1 MEYNAFKEVFV
12 FVAGSTPQIIS
23 ETIYALA
30 NQSPPVYPDRI
41 FVITTAPGKR
51 RALRTLVDH
60 GMLGELCAEY
70 DIPAVTLSNDSFLVL
85 KDSNDT
91 ELDDI
96 RTVEANETAGDQ
108 IARFLRCLSSEPNCR
123 LHCSL
128 SGGRKSMSYFMGV
141 AFQLFAR
148 QWDKLY
154 HVLVSPEFEGNEHFF
169 YKPKANRQIEAVAR
183 DGSIRYLNTDD
194 AEISLVELPLIFLR
208 DKVSLSGSGVRDLV
222 AEGQRHIDS
231 ATVQLPLRV
240 DFAERCVYI
249 GTTCIELLP
258 TQLMIYASFLR
269 LKERDC
275 QHASR
280 PYCEECNSC
289 FVPLAG
295 LSDRKAL
302 ETMVLDYDRM
312 YAGNP
317 FKKDELL
324 EKWEEGLDA
333 DLLRQHISKINRHLK
348 DQMKNPTLLPLYRI
362 DTIRQYARSRYGVR
376 LEKGHI
382 SFGNPAP
389 LGAGDR

>member
-1 MEYNAFKEVFV
+1 MVYNSFNEVFV

-41 FVITTAPGKR
+41 FIITTAPGKR
-51 RALRTLVDH
+51 RALQTLVD
-60 GMLGELCAEY
+60 GGILARLCAEF
-70 DIPAVTLSNDSFLVL
+70 DIPAVTLSNESFLVL
-85 KDSNDT
+85 KDGNGL

-108 IARFLRCLSSEPNCR
+108 IASFLRRLSAGPNCR

-154 HVLVSPEFEGNEHFF
+154 HVLVSPDFEGNEHFF
-169 YKPKANRQIEAVAR
+169 YRPRVNQRIEAPAR
-183 DGSIRYLNTDD
+183 DGSTRYLNTDD

-208 DKVSLSGSGVRDLV
+208 DKVSLSGGGVRDLV
-222 AEGQRHIDS
+222 AEGQQHIDS
-231 ATVQLPLRV
+231 ATVQLPLKI
-240 DFAERCVYI
+240 DFAQRCVYI
-249 GTTCIELLP
+249 GSTRIELLP

-269 LKERDC
+269 LKERAC
-275 QHASR
+275 QHAERSA
-280 PYCEECNSC
+280 CEGCHSC

-295 LSDRKAL
+295 LSDRRAL
-302 ETMVLDYDRM
+302 EGMLPDYDRM
-312 YAGNP
+312 YPGNP

-324 EKWEEGLDA
+324 ERWEEGLDA
-333 DLLRQHISKINRHLK
+333 DLLRQHISKINRRLK
-348 DQMKNPTLLPLYRI
+348 EQLKNPTLLPLYRV
-362 DTIRQYARSRYGVR
+362 DTVRQYARSRYGVR
-376 LEKGHI
+376 LEKGRI
-382 SFGNPAP
+382 CFGTP
-389 LGAGDR
+389 LPPGTGDP